1 MAHTNFKYAIPYN
14 NIRLG
19 GDVAQWSLY
28 EKSFQTDPNFSGSI
42 GITNISLADMQRASS
57 TNVDPADGRVTIGP
71 LSTMRYGIAIQ
82 ADVEC

>member
-14 NIRLG
+14 TIRLG

-28 EKSFQTDPNFSGSI
+28 EKSYQTDPNFSGSI

-57 TNVDPADGRVTIGP
+57 TNVDPAAWDRDWETSPPNLIV
-71 LSTMRYGIAIQ
+71 L
-82 ADVEC
+82 